1 MGLLDG
7 KVAVVT
13 GAGRG
18 IGREEALVLAGEGAR
33 VIVNDVGAGL
43 HGESSQDAHPADEV
57 VALIKEQGGEAA
69 VNGDDISTWAGGKN
83 VVDQAIDTF
92 GSLDI
97 LVNNAGILRDKMS
110 FNMDES
116 DWDDVIRVHLKGHF
130 AATHHAA
137 VYWRNRTKSGEDV
150 TGRIINTSSEAG
162 LYGNAGQANYAAA
175 KAGIAAL
182 TWVEAREL
190 GRYGV
195 TSNAIA
201 PRARTRMTETIF
213 GGDGMSAGEGG
224 FDAWDPKNIANVAC
238 FLAAPA
244 SADITGQIL
253 VVFGGNIYAVSAF
266 KAVGQVTRDAA
277 WSPEELVA
285 AKGELFKGISSGVPD
300 FSFI

>member
-7 KVAVVT
+7 KVAIVT

-18 IGREEALVLAGEGAR
+18 IGREEALVLASEGAK
-33 VIVNDVGAGL
+33 VIVNDLGAGL
-43 HGESSQDAHPADEV
+43 HGEGGADAHPAQEV
-57 VALIKEQGGEAA
+57 VDLIKKNGGDAA
-69 VNGDDISTWAGGKN
+69 VNGDDVSSWAGGKGL
-83 VVDQAIDTF
+83 VEQAIDTF

-130 AATHHAA
+130 TATHHAA
-137 VYWRNRTKSGEDV
+137 VYWRNRSKSGEDV

-162 LYGNAGQANYAAA
+162 LFGNAGQANYAAA

-182 TWVEAREL
+182 TVVEAREL

-213 GGDGMSAGEGG
+213 GGDQMGDSQGY
-224 FDAWDPKNIANVAC
+224 DQWDPKNIANVTA
-238 FLAAPA
+238 FLAAPE
-244 SADITGQIL
+244 SQDISGQIF
-253 VVFGGNIYAVSAF
+253 VVFGASIWAMSAF
-266 KAVGQVTRDAA
+266 KAVGEVTRDDY
-277 WSPEELVA
+277 WTPSELVA
-285 AKGELFKGISSGVPD
+285 AKGDLFKGISSGVPP

>member
-57 VALIKEQGGEAA
+57 VALIKERGGDAA

-83 VVDQAIDTF
+83 VVEQAIDTF

-130 AATHHAA
+130 AATHFAA
-137 VYWRNRTKSGEDV
+137 VYWRNRAKSGEDV

-190 GRYGV
+190 ARYGV

-224 FDAWDPKNIANVAC
+224 FDAWDPKNIANVAA